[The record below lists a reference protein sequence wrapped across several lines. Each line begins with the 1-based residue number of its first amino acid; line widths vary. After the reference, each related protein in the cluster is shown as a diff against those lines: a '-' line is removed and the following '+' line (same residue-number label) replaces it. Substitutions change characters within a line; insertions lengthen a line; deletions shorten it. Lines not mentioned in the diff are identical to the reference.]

1 MSFSLPTGRRRR
13 LLVVVAPTVAAAL
26 VLAACSSS
34 KKAATAPTSSA
45 AASPAAT
52 TSAAPPASASA
63 AGSSAATGSGAAPAP
78 QAKTCADYAQYTS
91 DATKGKTVTMFG
103 SILPPE
109 SDSLNKSWAQFES
122 CTGIKISYEGSNDFE
137 SQLPVRVQGGTAPDL
152 AIIPQPGLLQQMV
165 ALGAVKAP
173 PAGVVANEDK
183 YFNAAWKSYGSVN
196 GTFYAAPQSAN
207 MKSLVWYSPS
217 AMSKAGYTIPT
228 TWDQL
233 AALSDKIAATG
244 TKPWC
249 GGIGSGT
256 ATGWPATDW
265 LEETVLSSQGGQVY
279 DDWVSHKVTFEDP
292 KIEAAMTDVANWMQ
306 NPKWVN
312 GGYGDVK
319 TIATTTFQDAGK
331 PILTGQCW
339 FLQQASF
346 YEAQWPKGTTVSPT
360 GQVWAFYLPGRDASI
375 PTPVEGGGEF
385 TAAFSSDAA
394 TQAVQTYLSSPQ
406 WADSRIQV
414 APGWVSANSG
424 VDQSLYTDGID
435 KLSAQYLTNPK
446 ATFRFDASDLMPSAV
461 GSGAEW
467 TQMTAWFGS
476 GASIASVAKAIDAAW
491 PAK

>member
-13 LLVVVAPTVAAAL
+13 LMVVIAPTIAAVTL
-26 VLAACSSS
+26 LAACSSS
-34 KKAATAPTSSA
+34 KKSA
-45 AASPAAT
+45 APAASSTPAAT
-52 TSAAPPASASA
+52 TSA
-63 AGSSAATGSGAAPAP
+63 SSAASSAPAEAGTSTAATAASGSAAP
-78 QAKTCADYAQYTS
+78 QATTCADYAQYTS

-122 CTGIKISYEGSNDFE
+122 CTGIKISYEGSNTFE

-183 YFNAAWKSYGSVN
+183 YWNAAWKSYATVN
-196 GTFYAAPQSAN
+196 GTFYGAPQSAN
-207 MKSLVWYSPS
+207 LKSLVWYSPT
-217 AMSKAGYTIPT
+217 AFAKAGYTVPT

-233 AALSDKIAATG
+233 SALSDKIAATG

-265 LEETVLSSQGGQVY
+265 LEETVLGEDGGQVY
-279 DDWVSHKVTFEDP
+279 DDWVSHKITFEDP
-292 KIEAAMTDVANWMQ
+292 KIESAMQDVANWMQ

-319 TIATTTFQDAGK
+319 TIATTTFQDAGL
-331 PILTGQCW
+331 PILKGQCW

-360 GQVWAFYLPGRDASI
+360 GQVWAFYLPGRNPAI

-385 TAAFSSDAA
+385 TVAFANDAA

-406 WADSRIQV
+406 WADSRIKV

-424 VDQSLYTDGID
+424 VDQSLYSDGID
-435 KLSAQYLTNPK
+435 KLSAQYLTNPN

-467 TQMTAWFGS
+467 TQMTAWFGT

-491 PAK
+491 PAS